1 MTPARS
7 VLVVLGFIFLAA
19 GAYVAA
25 TIDSLTGLAVLVVGA
40 VLLVLPFSAVH
51 ED

>member
-7 VLVVLGFIFLAA
+7 LLAVLGFIFLAA

-25 TIDSLTGLAVLVVGA
+25 TIDSLTGITVLVVGA
-40 VLLVLPFSAVH
+40 VLLALPFTAVH